1 MDIIFLALIV
11 IFQTFQGCM
20 AKEYNKRSNE
30 CTMMFA
36 GITVFFAMIVFVISF
51 LVTNGLD
58 FNFSVDTLWYAILFA
73 LTYGGATVGS
83 IYAVKTGSLSLTSL
97 LTSFSLL
104 IPTFYGIFV
113 LDEETSA
120 YLYIG
125 LVLLCASLIL
135 VNFNGKE
142 DSGNQ
147 KITFKWLIYVIISFL
162 GNGIC
167 TITQKMQQINQN
179 GMYKNEFMIVALLI
193 VFVGVMIISLI
204 TEKNHK
210 SCFKPALITGGARG
224 LGNGIVNL
232 LVISLAITMPASVLF
247 PVVSGGGIAL
257 TAILAMTLYK
267 ERLSLQQ
274 ILAMIFGIASVVF
287 LNI

>member
-11 IFQTFQGCM
+11 IFSTFQGCM
-20 AKEYNKRSNE
+20 AKEYSKRTQGG
-30 CTMMFA
+30 TMMFA

-58 FNFSVDTLWYAILFA
+58 FNFSVNTLWYAILFA
-73 LTYGGATVGS
+73 FTYGGATVGS

-113 LDEETSA
+113 LNEETSA

-147 KITFKWLIYVIISFL
+147 KITFKWLIYVFISFV

>member
-147 KITFKWLIYVIISFL
+147 KITFKWLIYVIISFV

>member
-1 MDIIFLALIV
+1 MDIIFLALII

-20 AKEYNKRSNE
+20 AKEYNKRSTQ
-30 CTMMFA
+30 CTMMFSA
-36 GITVFFAMIVFVISF
+36 ITVFFAMVVFVLSF
-51 LVTNGLD
+51 LFTKDGG
-58 FNFSVDTLWYAILFA
+58 FKFSKATLWYSILFA
-73 LTYGGATVGS
+73 ITYGSATVGS

-97 LTSFSLL
+97 FTSFSLL
-104 IPTFYGIFV
+104 IPTFYGIIV
-113 LDEETSA
+113 LDEDTNTFF
-120 YLYIG
+120 YIG
-125 LVLLCASLIL
+125 LVLLCVSLFL
-135 VNFNGKE
+135 VNYNGKE
-142 DSGNQ
+142 SKGNQ
-147 KITFKWLIYVIISFL
+147 KITLKWLIYVIISFV

-167 TITQKMQQINQN
+167 TITQKMQQVNQN

-193 VFVGVMIISLI
+193 VFAGVMILSLI

-210 SCFKPALITGGARG
+210 KSFKPALVTGGARG

-267 ERLSLQQ
+267 ERLSIQQ

>member
-104 IPTFYGIFV
+104 IPTFYGIV
-113 LDEETSA
+113 ALDEETSA

-147 KITFKWLIYVIISFL
+147 KITFKWLIYVIISFV